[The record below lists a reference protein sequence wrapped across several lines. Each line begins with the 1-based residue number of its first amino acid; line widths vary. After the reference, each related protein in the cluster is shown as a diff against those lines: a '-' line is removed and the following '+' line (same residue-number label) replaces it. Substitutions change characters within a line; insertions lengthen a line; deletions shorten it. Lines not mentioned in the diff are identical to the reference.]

1 MLKNTTKIGVIGT
14 GIIGLPIAYNL
25 LINKY
30 NVYAYV
36 RNKKRHSGV
45 RKKGIKIIQDL
56 ADFFN
61 SIDILILAVSDTSD
75 VKNILIGKNGLN
87 KYYIKPSI
95 VIDMSTI
102 CPMETIRISKILS
115 KNNISL
121 VDAPV
126 SGGEIGAIKG
136 SLSIMIGGDKNIV
149 KKIMPIFK
157 ILGDKITHVGETGSG
172 QVAKACNQ
180 LIVAQTINA
189 VSEAF
194 IMADKF
200 KTNKKNIREALLGGF
215 AYSKILEIHGK
226 RILEN
231 SYKPGFKTKLHAK
244 DLRIVKNII
253 NKKNLK
259 LEGSNLVSKY
269 MNKCNKDGYSEK
281 DSSAYYNIIKDL
293 NNK

>member
-1 MLKNTTKIGVIGT
+1 MTKNTTKIGIIGT
-14 GIIGLPIAYNL
+14 GIIGLPVANNL
-25 LINKY
+25 LKKKY

-36 RNKKRHSGV
+36 RNKKKHSEIS
-45 RKKGIKIIQDL
+45 KKGIIIKRSL
-56 ADFFN
+56 AEFFR
-61 SIDILILAVSDTSD
+61 SIDILILAVSDTND

-87 KYYIKPSI
+87 KSLKTPSI

-102 CPMETIRISKILS
+102 CPIETIKISNELS

-121 VDAPV
+121 IDAPV

-136 SLSIMIGGDKNIV
+136 NLSIMIGGEKNIV

-157 ILGDKITHVGETGSG
+157 ILGDKITHVGKTGSG

-194 IMADKF
+194 ILADKF
-200 KTNKKNIREALLGGF
+200 KTNKQNIREALLGGF

-231 SYKPGFKTKLHAK
+231 NYSPGFKTKLHSK
-244 DLRIVKNII
+244 DLKIVKNIA

-259 LEGSNLVSKY
+259 LEGSNLVNKY
-269 MNKCNKDGYSEK
+269 MNKCNNQGNGEK
-281 DSSAYYNIIKDL
+281 DSSAYYKIIKNI